1 MENRRDFYVP
11 HFFGE
16 KFHASQW
23 KKPMEHRSDS
33 KASKTEKT
41 VDKVQPGVAR
51 GGKTHP
57 CHP

>member
-1 MENRRDFYVP
+1 MS
-11 HFFGE
+11 HIFFGE